1 MSFEIFTQP
10 WADLFREQVNRNAD
24 HRHAASTWEHPV
36 ALAVEPSPAIPN
48 GRWLLLD
55 LWRGDC
61 RSAKVVDQ
69 SGSAAAAFIL
79 SAPIE
84 QWQRVFCD
92 RADPILALMQGR
104 VRLVKGRLFTL
115 ARNATA
121 AKQLVLSATRV
132 PTFFPGNGDP
142 AATAAIIP
150 PAVETISEVAAPTAR
165 AGFHSLGPRGL
176 RHDSLPMK
184 LYQQAKRVGVW
195 NPCDIDFATDREH
208 WARLGDRERDVILR
222 LTALFQG
229 GEESVTHDILPLML
243 AVAREG
249 RLEEEMFLTTFLFEE
264 AKHLEFFRRFVD
276 EVVGAAEA
284 GDLTRFQTKPYRKI
298 FLEELPNAMG
308 ALLVDPS
315 PAAQLRASATYN
327 MVVEGTLAET
337 GYHGYY
343 AMLEKQNL
351 LPGLRQGI
359 GLLKR
364 DESRHIAYGV
374 HLLSRLIAADHALWP
389 ELESRMGDLLE
400 PAIGVIRGTFEP
412 YGDDVPFGLVQDD
425 FMEFAMSQF
434 KSRMH
439 RIERARQQ
447 TPEDVE
453 AASSA
458 ETHAA
463 DV

>member
-10 WADLFREQVNRNAD
+10 WADSFRDQVNRNAD
-24 HRHAASTWEHPV
+24 HRHAASTWQHPV
-36 ALAVEPSPAIPN
+36 ALAVEPSPAVPG
-48 GRWLLLD
+48 GRRLLLD

-61 RSAKVVDQ
+61 RTAEVVDEA
-69 SGSAAAAFIL
+69 GSERATFIL
-79 SAPIE
+79 SAPLE
-84 QWQRVFCD
+84 QWKQIFRG
-92 RADPILALMQGR
+92 RSDPILALMQGR
-104 VRLVKGRLFTL
+104 VKLLKGGMFAL

-132 PTFFPGNGDP
+132 PTFFPDELESTSASADHESAP
-142 AATAAIIP
+142 P
-150 PAVETISEVAAPTAR
+150 PAVSTERAAR
-165 AGFHSLGPRGL
+165 DSLQSLGPQGL

-184 LYQQAKRVGVW
+184 LYHQAKRVGVW
-195 NPCDIDFATDREH
+195 NPQDIDFTADRAD
-208 WARLGDRERDVILR
+208 WARLNDRERDVILR

-229 GEESVTHDILPLML
+229 GEESVTQDILPLML
-243 AVAREG
+243 TVAREG

-276 EVVGAAEA
+276 EVIGGPQA
-284 GDLTRFQTKPYRKI
+284 GDLARFQTAPYREI
-298 FLEELPNAMG
+298 FFEELPGAMG
-308 ALLVDPS
+308 ALLTDPS

-343 AMLEKQNL
+343 AMLERQNL
-351 LPGLRQGI
+351 LPGLRHGI

-374 HLLSRLIAADHALWP
+374 FLLTRLVAADPSLWP
-389 ELESRMGDLLE
+389 VLESRMGDLLE
-400 PAIGVIRGTFEP
+400 PALGIIRGLFEP

-439 RIERARQQ
+439 HIERARNLS
-447 TPEDVE
+447 TEEVETE
-453 AASSA
+453 AAGA
-458 ETHAA
+458 
-463 DV
+463 V

>member
-10 WADLFREQVNRNAD
+10 WADSFREQVNRNAD
-24 HRHAASTWEHPV
+24 HRRAASTWEHPV
-36 ALAVEPSPAIPN
+36 ALAVEPSPAVPC
-48 GRWLLLD
+48 GRRLLLD

-61 RSAKVVDQ
+61 RAAQVVDEA
-69 SGSAAAAFIL
+69 GSERATFIL

-84 QWQRVFCD
+84 QWKLIFCG
-92 RADPILALMQGR
+92 RSDPILALMQGR
-104 VRLVKGRLFTL
+104 VKLLKGGKFAL

-132 PTFFPGNGDP
+132 PTYFPGEP
-142 AATAAIIP
+142 EP
-150 PAVETISEVAAPTAR
+150 PAVPAANPVAPATPVSHER
-165 AGFHSLGPRGL
+165 ASRNSLRSLGPQGL

-184 LYQQAKRVGVW
+184 LYHQAKRVGGW
-195 NPCDIDFATDREH
+195 NPQDIDFATDRAD
-208 WARLGDRERDVILR
+208 WARLNERERDVILR

-229 GEESVTHDILPLML
+229 GEESVTQDILPLML
-243 AVAREG
+243 TVAREG

-276 EVVGAAEA
+276 EVIGGPQA
-284 GDLTRFQTKPYRKI
+284 GDLARFQTAPYREI
-298 FLEELPNAMG
+298 FFEELPGAMG
-308 ALLVDPS
+308 ALLTDPS
-315 PAAQLRASATYN
+315 PVAQLRASATYN

-343 AMLEKQNL
+343 AMLEKLNL
-351 LPGLRQGI
+351 LPGLRHGI

-374 HLLSRLIAADHALWP
+374 HLLTRLVAADHSLWP
-389 ELESRMGDLLE
+389 VLESRMGDLLE
-400 PAIGVIRGTFEP
+400 PALGIIRSLFEP

-439 RIERARQQ
+439 RIERARIL
-447 TPEDVE
+447 TPEEVE
-453 AASSA
+453 TEATDEA
-458 ETHAA
+458 
-463 DV
+463 